1 MARIKVIHIITRF
14 DKGGSAENTFL
25 TVKGLDKNTYDILL
39 IIGASQESAMGE
51 EERKASHD
59 NLSEAEFSG
68 VRIMKV
74 EKLVRN
80 VRPLNDLCTLWTLM
94 SIFRKERPHIVH
106 THTSKAGILGR
117 WAAWLSNV
125 PVIIHTPHG
134 HVFWGYF
141 NRWISLFYVLL
152 ERWTARI
159 TDKIIALTEQEKKD
173 HLSFHIAP
181 DHKFEVIHSGV
192 DLNKFRHVLN
202 DPIHIKNELG
212 IPGRAFV
219 IGTVGRLAPIKGQR
233 YLIEAA
239 KDIIEEYPETFFLL
253 LGDGELSYDLQSL
266 AIKLGIYENIKF
278 LGWRSDV
285 AEILS
290 TFDIFAF
297 PSLNEGMGKAV
308 VEAMS
313 LGKPI
318 IASRVGG
325 ILDLIGDGVNGLLV
339 PRADSN
345 ILAVKI
351 EILLSDP
358 AKREKMGN
366 EGKKMSL
373 QYDSDKMVQKIDALY
388 KRQINSMESS

>member
-1 MARIKVIHIITRF
+1 MAQIKVIHIITRF

-25 TVKGLDKNTYDILL
+25 TVKELDKDTYDILL
-39 IIGASQESAMGE
+39 IVGASQESAMGD

-59 NLSEAEFSG
+59 NLSDAEHSC
-68 VRIMKV
+68 VRIMTIDS
-74 EKLVRN
+74 LVRN
-80 VRPLNDLCTLWTLM
+80 VHLLHDMRTFLTLM
-94 SIFRKERPHIVH
+94 HVFRTEQPHIVH

-117 WAAWLSNV
+117 WAAWLSSV

-134 HVFWGYF
+134 HVFRGYF
-141 NRWISLFYVLL
+141 NRWISLFYVQL

-159 TDKIIALTEQEKKD
+159 TDKIIALTEQEKID

-181 DHKFEVIHSGV
+181 DNKFEVIHSGV
-192 DLNKFRHVLN
+192 DLNKFRHVRN
-202 DPIHIKNELG
+202 DPIHIKNELE
-212 IPGRAFV
+212 IQGRAFV
-219 IGTVGRLAPIKGQR
+219 IGTVGRLAPVKGHR

-239 KDIIEEYPETFFLL
+239 KDIVEEYPETCFLF
-253 LGDGELSYDLQSL
+253 LGDGELSHELRSL
-266 AIKLGIYENIKF
+266 AIKLGIKENIRF
-278 LGWRSDV
+278 LGWRPEV

-290 TFDIFAF
+290 TFDIFVF

-308 VEAMS
+308 VEAMC

-325 ILDLIGDGVNGLLV
+325 ILDLIVDGVNGLLV
-339 PRADSN
+339 PQADSQ
-345 ILAVKI
+345 ILAANIKT
-351 EILLSDP
+351 LLSDP

-366 EGKKMSL
+366 EGKKMCL
-373 QYDSDKMVQKIDALY
+373 QYASNKMIQKIDALY